1 MSLRNNYSK
10 YLLCII
16 AGAILPLSLAPFNWF
31 LCGVLSI
38 AIAFL
43 CIRNQSSSKIAW
55 LLGFCYGIG
64 MFGIG
69 VSWVYVSIH
78 DYGGASIALAS
89 LLTAMFIL
97 LLATIFSATMF
108 YFYCKLNCI
117 ANTGSQ
123 DKKQHN
129 YCSQALLFTAL
140 WVLFEWLRSWILTG
154 FPWLFIGYSAIDTSI
169 AGFAPIFGVYSL
181 SFIIVFATTIVTC
194 LILSRGSNIKVW
206 RATVLMLILIAVSH
220 IFLNNYQWLKVK
232 NQLQIAAIQAN
243 IPQTIKWDSEFSELS
258 INKHLQLTQTV
269 LDKDLII
276 WPENAIPVILT
287 NFDHN
292 LPQLNNLAKNNSLT
306 IITGVPINDHTGK
319 VYNSVFSLGE
329 INQKYNKTK
338 LVPFGEYVPFE
349 SLLRGTIDFFDLP
362 MSSFSSGSTNQGVL
376 NLPVAAIS
384 ASVCYE
390 AAYPDFIASHAKN
403 SDFLVNISNDTWF
416 GSSFG
421 PFQHLQIAR
430 MRSLETGRWMIRAT
444 NSGITALINDKGS
457 IIKQL
462 SMHNPGVLSGTI
474 TTVTGSTPFMKLLSW
489 PIILLCILI
498 ILAILRKSIALFS
511 KIY

>member
-1 MSLRNNYSK
+1 MSSRNKYHK

-16 AGAILPLSLAPFNWF
+16 AGAILPLSLAPFNWI

-38 AIAFL
+38 AVAFL
-43 CIRNQSSSKIAW
+43 CIRNQPSSKMAW

-64 MFGIG
+64 MFGSG

-89 LLTAMFIL
+89 LLTLMFIL
-97 LLATIFSATMF
+97 LLATIFSSTMF
-108 YFYCKLNCI
+108 YLYCKLNCI
-117 ANTGSQ
+117 AHTESQ
-123 DKKQHN
+123 DKQQHI
-129 YCSQALLFTAL
+129 YCSQALLFSAL
-140 WVLFEWLRSWILTG
+140 WVLFEWLRSWLFTG

-169 AGFAPIFGVYSL
+169 AGFAPVFGVYSL
-181 SFIIVFATTIVTC
+181 SFIIVFTTTIVTC
-194 LILSRGSNIKVW
+194 LILSKGSDIKVW
-206 RATVLMLILIAVSH
+206 LATILMLILITISH
-220 IFLNNYQWLKVK
+220 VFLNNYQWSTTKS
-232 NQLQIAAIQAN
+232 QLQIAAIQAN
-243 IPQTIKWDSEFSELS
+243 IPQTTKWDSEFTQLS
-258 INKHLQLTQTV
+258 IDKHLQLTQTI
-269 LDKDLII
+269 LDKDLIV

-287 NFDHN
+287 DFNHN

-306 IITGVPINDHTGK
+306 IITGIPINDSSGK
-319 VYNSVFSLGE
+319 VYNSILSLGA
-329 INQKYNKTK
+329 INQKYDKTK

-362 MSSFSSGSTNQGVL
+362 MSSFSAGNTNQGVL

-384 ASVCYE
+384 ASICYE

-416 GSSFG
+416 GNSFG

-444 NSGITALINDKGS
+444 NSGITALINDKGN

-462 SMHNPGVLSGTI
+462 AMQQPGVLSGTI

-498 ILAILRKSIALFS
+498 ILTILRKSIALFS

>member
-1 MSLRNNYSK
+1 
-10 YLLCII
+10 LCIT

-38 AIAFL
+38 AVAFL
-43 CIRNQSSSKIAW
+43 CVRNQPSSKISG

-64 MFGIG
+64 MFSVG

-78 DYGGASIALAS
+78 DYGGASIALAG
-89 LLTAMFIL
+89 LLTLMFIL
-97 LLATIFSATMF
+97 FLATICSSTMF
-108 YFYCKLNCI
+108 YLYCKLNCI
-117 ANTGSQ
+117 ASTELQ

-129 YCSQALLFTAL
+129 YCSQALLFTTL

-169 AGFAPIFGVYSL
+169 AGFAPILGVYSL
-181 SFIIVFATTIVTC
+181 SFIIVFTTTIFTC
-194 LILSRGSNIKVW
+194 LILSWGRDLKVW
-206 RATVLMLILIAVSH
+206 QATILMLILIAISH
-220 IFLNNYQWLKVK
+220 IFLNDYQWSKVK
-232 NQLQIAAIQAN
+232 GQLQIAAIQAN
-243 IPQTIKWDSEFSELS
+243 IPQTIKWDSEFSQLS
-258 INKHLQLTQTV
+258 IDKHLQLTQTV

-287 NFDHN
+287 DFNNN

-306 IITGVPINDHTGK
+306 IITGAPTNDHSGK
-319 VYNSVFSLGE
+319 IYNSILSLGA
-329 INQKYNKTK
+329 INQKYDKTK

-349 SLLRGTIDFFDLP
+349 LLLRGTIDFFDLP
-362 MSSFSSGSTNQGVL
+362 MSSFSAGSANQRVL

-384 ASVCYE
+384 ASICYE
-390 AAYPDFIASHAKN
+390 ATYPDFIANHAKN

-457 IIKQL
+457 VIKQL
-462 SMHNPGVLSGTI
+462 SMHKSGVLSGTI
-474 TTVTGSTPFMKLLSW
+474 MITTGNTPFMKLLSW
-489 PIILLCILI
+489 PIIMLCILI